1 MTKKKK
7 EQIIPEINMPKNQE
21 DWKKRILI
29 FTPTMGQV
37 RMEWVGAR
45 FGQIIPTNWSH
56 VDMKQ
61 FLSPY
66 VPLKYQL
73 ADAQNLMA
81 KKVIEDDYEW
91 IIYIEDDNVIPQDTF
106 VRFNKYINEGEV
118 PVVSGVYFTKAEP
131 TEPIL
136 YRGRG
141 NSYFQ
146 DWKMGDKVWV
156 DGIPFGCRLEN
167 ASLIKAAWKESPEYM
182 VGNELTRRVFEQ
194 PEKIWFDE
202 EKGAYAAKVG
212 TTDLAWC
219 TRIMEDNLFEKAGWE
234 KYQKM
239 KNPFLV
245 DTEILVGHITPEG
258 KMFPFGGVP
267 KQFIRAEG
275 EKPKEVK

>member
-1 MTKKKK
+1 MTKKNK
-7 EQIIPEINMPKNQE
+7 QIIPKVEMPKNQE
-21 DWKKRILI
+21 EWKKRVLI

-56 VDMKQ
+56 VDMRQ

-66 VPLKYQL
+66 VPMQYQL

-81 KKVIEDDYEW
+81 KKVVELDYEW
-91 IIYIEDDNVIPQDTF
+91 IIYIEDDNIVPQDLF
-106 VRFNKYINEGEV
+106 IKFNQYINDNKV

-131 TEPIL
+131 PEPIL

-146 DWKMGDKVWV
+146 DWKMGDQVWV
-156 DGIPFGCRLEN
+156 DGIPFGCRLEH
-167 ASLIKAAWKESPEYM
+167 ASLIKEAWKTSPEYM

-194 PEKIWFDE
+194 PERIWFDE

-219 TRIMEDNLFEKAGWE
+219 TRLMEEKIFEKAGWDE
-234 KYQKM
+234 YQKM
-239 KNPFLV
+239 DNPFLV
-245 DTEILVGHITPEG
+245 DTTIFVQHISPEG
-258 KMFPFGGVP
+258 KIFPIKMP
-267 KQFIRAEG
+267 ERFIRQQG
-275 EKPKEVK
+275 EEPKEVK